1 MTLLDSAGRRTTSA
15 ATDTMVE
22 SLDALQYELD
32 DGPCLTAWSEHTVV
46 SSGNLST
53 EHRWVA
59 WSHRASDLGAQ
70 SVLSAPL
77 LVGDEAI
84 GATKVYSRTTDA
96 FDATVQGILQR
107 FASQMAILVANM
119 KSFRS
124 GETLSNQLKDTLAAR
139 ETIAMARGVVMAQQG
154 IDPDKAFRWLIAS
167 SERDRVPLRQLA
179 ERILRSR

>member
-1 MTLLDSAGRRTTSA
+1 M
-15 ATDTMVE
+15 
-22 SLDALQYELD
+22 
-32 DGPCLTAWSEHTVV
+32 
-46 SSGNLST
+46 
-53 EHRWVA
+53 
-59 WSHRASDLGAQ
+59 
-70 SVLSAPL
+70 
-77 LVGDEAI
+77 
-84 GATKVYSRTTDA
+84 YSRTTDA